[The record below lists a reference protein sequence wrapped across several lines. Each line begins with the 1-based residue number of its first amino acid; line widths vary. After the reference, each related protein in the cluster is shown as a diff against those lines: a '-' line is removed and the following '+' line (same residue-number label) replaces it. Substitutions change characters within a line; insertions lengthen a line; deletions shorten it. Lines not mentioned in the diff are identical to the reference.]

1 MDNPEGI
8 EALGPLVQIRA
19 LSDQELKV
27 VKARNELVEGP
38 LGTTRV
44 LDQTDFEPRVRLCK
58 TRIALT
64 FVGRLVLTADRQ
76 VQHFPIPTDASGQV
90 GHGERWGQIARYRWH
105 GLILPICV
113 VGRLPRV
120 SVAGKTSQT
129 RRPGCPHAPVLAAT
143 SRPTGTVGD
152 SLPAAR
158 YPTPIA
164 LVADSTPEDSRAT
177 ISDVGELPSAEEV
190 VREFMAAFITAWPT
204 GDATALGRF
213 FSEDAEYCN
222 GPLEPVRGRG
232 AIVASLTQMMS
243 LGGAVDAEIRHL
255 LSAQAVVMTER
266 VDYVRFGEKTATL
279 RIAGVFEVHDGA
291 ITGWRDYFDP
301 DEFGA
306 QLSGPSD

>member
-1 MDNPEGI
+1 
-8 EALGPLVQIRA
+8 
-19 LSDQELKV
+19 
-27 VKARNELVEGP
+27 
-38 LGTTRV
+38 
-44 LDQTDFEPRVRLCK
+44 
-58 TRIALT
+58 
-64 FVGRLVLTADRQ
+64 
-76 VQHFPIPTDASGQV
+76 
-90 GHGERWGQIARYRWH
+90 
-105 GLILPICV
+105 
-113 VGRLPRV
+113 
-120 SVAGKTSQT
+120 
-129 RRPGCPHAPVLAAT
+129 
-143 SRPTGTVGD
+143 
-152 SLPAAR
+152 
-158 YPTPIA
+158 
-164 LVADSTPEDSRAT
+164 
-177 ISDVGELPSAEEV
+177 VGELPSAEEV

-232 AIVASLTQMMS
+232 TIVASLTQMMS